1 MDFHFRPHE
10 KLKSS
15 IQINHVF
22 ENGKRYHHYPLLFLV
37 APLPRDHT
45 LPELQ
50 KNQSGIQAGFTVSK
64 KKFKKAVDR
73 NRIKRLMR
81 EAYRLQKHKLCQI
94 HQDMTSGST
103 GITMIYIG
111 HQIPQYST
119 IFDSVTQFI
128 DQYADSVQ

>member
-1 MDFHFRPHE
+1 MDFHFRPRE

-15 IQINHVF
+15 NHINHVF

-37 APLPRDHT
+37 APLPW
-45 LPELQ
+45 
-50 KNQSGIQAGFTVSK
+50 NQAPPGVEKEPSVIRTGFTVSK

-81 EAYRLQKHKLCQI
+81 EAYRLQKHRLYQI
-94 HQDMTSGST
+94 HHQSPAGHT
-103 GITMIYIG
+103 GIMMIYIG
-111 HQIPQYST
+111 HKIPQYSV

-128 DQYADSVQ
+128 DQYAVSLP